1 MRAIGALYMR
11 LVGKALDVYQYLEPL
26 LNDYRKLRLITGNE
40 MASHTKRD
48 LRRAPCLPRHRARA
62 SRAPTTARQ
71 CCVGCASAGPS
82 APRPLMRRV
91 SVSIF
96 SQRTRGRCRHPERMA
111 WAGYDVT
118 YMDEFIDKLLRE
130 DMVLDIALP
139 TLPKR
144 MHLEEAR
151 QLQPRVSALEDDL
164 DEVGPFRVWEGATA
178 EGTCRAKGRRGGEG
192 VAVPLYAIAAAAN
205 ADAPNARTRRTR
217 RQRLPRCRR
226 RRRRPPRSATTGA
239 RAPPPFLY

>member
-1 MRAIGALYMR
+1 VRAIGAFYMR

-40 MASHTKRD
+40 TASHTKRD
-48 LRRAPCLPRHRARA
+48 LRRALRLPRQCARA
-62 SRAPTTARQ
+62 SRAPTTAGQ

-82 APRPLMRRV
+82 TPRPLMLRV
-91 SVSIF
+91 SVSNF
-96 SQRTRGRCRHPERMA
+96 PHERAGRCRHPERMA

-164 DEVGPFRVWEGATA
+164 DEVAPFCVWEGATA
-178 EGTCRAKGRRGGEG
+178 GGTRWGERQEGWGGRRCAL
-192 VAVPLYAIAAAAN
+192 VRN
-205 ADAPNARTRRTR
+205 
-217 RQRLPRCRR
+217 
-226 RRRRPPRSATTGA
+226 RSRG
-239 RAPPPFLY
+239 

>member
-178 EGTCRAKGRRGGEG
+178 GGTCRAKGRRGGEG

>member
-151 QLQPRVSALEDDL
+151 QLQPR
-164 DEVGPFRVWEGATA
+164 
-178 EGTCRAKGRRGGEG
+178 EGTDRATGARRH
-192 VAVPLYAIAAAAN
+192 N
-205 ADAPNARTRRTR
+205 
-217 RQRLPRCRR
+217 RQRR
-226 RRRRPPRSATTGA
+226 RRGIEPRHYKRPSPSRI
-239 RAPPPFLY
+239 PCFLMSKWLKPTALRIAERNRK